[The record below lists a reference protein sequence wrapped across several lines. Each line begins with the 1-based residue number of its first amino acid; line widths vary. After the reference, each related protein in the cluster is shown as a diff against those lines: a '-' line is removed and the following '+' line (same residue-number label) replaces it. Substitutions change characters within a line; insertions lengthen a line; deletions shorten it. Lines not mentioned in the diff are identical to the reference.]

1 MFIFGHLG
9 IGSKLVHPFSRGL
22 SDKAVLLGTIL
33 PDLIDKPL
41 YYGFSFFTRKQGA
54 ELGMISGT
62 RTLGHTALFLVLL
75 TSSAY
80 IKKSRFLAA
89 LSLGVASH
97 LLLDS
102 SADYF
107 LNKFYN
113 YPIQSGLFWPLNHAK
128 FPIIHYNGIQEH
140 LSTWLNP
147 VILIGEIMGLGFLLT
162 SFSTWND
169 FADQTKQLK

>member
-80 IKKSRFLAA
+80 IKKSRFLTA
-89 LSLGVASH
+89 LSLGVATH
-97 LLLDS
+97 LLRVAR
-102 SADYF
+102 ADNF
-107 LNKFYN
+107 LNNFYN
-113 YPIQSGLFWPLNHAK
+113 FPIHSVLFWPFIIAN
-128 FPIIHYNGIQEH
+128 FPLFH
-140 LSTWLNP
+140 
-147 VILIGEIMGLGFLLT
+147 
-162 SFSTWND
+162 
-169 FADQTKQLK
+169 